1 MIKNDEPSILA
12 RYLIDLSKAYSNF
25 YNENKIINDNKN
37 IQNARTYLT
46 YSVGKVLK
54 IGCELLGIEMPD
66 RM

>member
-1 MIKNDEPSILA
+1 MAKIKTV
-12 RYLIDLSKAYSNF
+12 
-25 YNENKIINDNKN
+25 IINDNKN
-37 IQNARTYLT
+37 LQNARTYLT